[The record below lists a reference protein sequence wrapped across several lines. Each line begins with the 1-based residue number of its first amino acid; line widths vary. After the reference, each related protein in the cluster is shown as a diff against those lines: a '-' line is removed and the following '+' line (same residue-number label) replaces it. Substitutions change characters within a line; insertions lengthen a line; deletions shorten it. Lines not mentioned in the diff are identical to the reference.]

1 MDNRSIF
8 LRIGFNTLV
17 QFGGKIISVLLSF
30 LTVALLTRYLGTA
43 GYGNFTLVFVYMSF
57 FGVFA
62 DFGLQLTI
70 VRELAQKNIDTDKI
84 YGTYFWLKFLLVFV
98 STILALIVLLF
109 FPYSQTLKI
118 GIIVGAL
125 AVGIGGLSGYGTAIF
140 QSNIRLDLVTL
151 IDVITKLVTVGLI
164 AAFVFLKL
172 SFYHIVA
179 TVLFGNIVG
188 FLVTI
193 VILKKFIRFNFY
205 YDHLLA
211 KKIIQWSFPIGLTS
225 FFSLAYFKLDTIMLS
240 VMRSSAEVGIYS
252 LAYKILENILV
263 LWGFY
268 MASVYPVLSGF
279 SDDRRRF
286 LGLFKK
292 SIFIAFGSSV
302 FLIFIGFISAPTLIN
317 VFGGGGFHASILPF
331 KILLFSVPIFF
342 LDNLFY
348 TLFLIKKKI
357 AIVLYG
363 MTLVLIVNFFLNL
376 IFIPRNGYIAAS
388 YITILSEL
396 ALLLFYLTM
405 LFQLKIRTQ
414 KSVSNE

>member
-1 MDNRSIF
+1 MNDRT
-8 LRIGFNTLV
+8 LLVKIGYNTFI
-17 QFGGKIISVLLSF
+17 QIGGKIISVALGF
-30 LTVALLTRYLGTA
+30 LTVALLTRYLGVE
-43 GYGNFTLVFVYMSF
+43 GYGNFTLVFAYMSF

-70 VRELAQKNIDTDKI
+70 IRELAQKSIDTDKI
-84 YGTYFWLKFLLVFV
+84 YGTYFWLKFLLVFA

-118 GIIVGAL
+118 GIIIGAL

-151 IDVITKLVTVGLI
+151 IDVITKFVTVGLI

-193 VILKKFIRFNFY
+193 IILKKFIRFNFY

-211 KKIIQWSFPIGLTS
+211 KKIIRWSIPIGFTS
-225 FFSLAYFKLDTIMLS
+225 LFSLAYFKLDTIMLS
-240 VMRSSAEVGIYS
+240 VMRGSAEVGIYS

-268 MASVYPVLSGF
+268 MASVYPMLAKMSNERKSFNYLF
-279 SDDRRRF
+279 SNSF
-286 LGLFKK
+286 Y
-292 SIFIAFGSSV
+292 IAFFSSV
-302 FLIFIGFISAPTLIN
+302 FIALVFFFLAPVFIGILGGKNFYSSTLSLRILIFALPILFIN
-317 VFGGGGFHASILPF
+317 
-331 KILLFSVPIFF
+331 
-342 LDNLFY
+342 NLFY
-348 TLFLIKKKI
+348 YRFIISSNIKLLLF
-357 AIVLYG
+357 Y
-363 MTLVLIVNFFLNL
+363 LVLSLVINFVLNL
-376 IFIPRNGYIAAS
+376 VFIPRYGYIAAS
-388 YITILSEL
+388 VITVVTEMIFF
-396 ALLLFYLTM
+396 LLMAYSIF
-405 LFQLKIRTQ
+405 FFKR
-414 KSVSNE
+414 KGNWEH